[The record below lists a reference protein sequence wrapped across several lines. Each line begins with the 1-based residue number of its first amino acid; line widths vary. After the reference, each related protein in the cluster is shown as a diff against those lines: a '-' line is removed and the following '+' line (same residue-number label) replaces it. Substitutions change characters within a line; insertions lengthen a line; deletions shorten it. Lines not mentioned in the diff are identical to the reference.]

1 MSGLCTEWGVTKMV
15 ALGAY
20 PFGAPHTRT
29 PRLSCSSP
37 STDVLATVPFA
48 RSSVDVPAGMAA
60 ALEHALH
67 SVRIPALGLWVQVP
81 HYLSAMTYPAAAA
94 ALLDGFSVFTGIRV
108 DAIDLRA
115 SVTPHLQRV
124 NRMIADNDEHVEMV
138 RQLEMSYDAEA
149 EEAAAGDGIDVGGA
163 LEMRSGDELAAE
175 IQRFLDSQD

>member
-1 MSGLCTEWGVTKMV
+1 
-15 ALGAY
+15 
-20 PFGAPHTRT
+20 
-29 PRLSCSSP
+29 
-37 STDVLATVPFA
+37 VLATVPFA